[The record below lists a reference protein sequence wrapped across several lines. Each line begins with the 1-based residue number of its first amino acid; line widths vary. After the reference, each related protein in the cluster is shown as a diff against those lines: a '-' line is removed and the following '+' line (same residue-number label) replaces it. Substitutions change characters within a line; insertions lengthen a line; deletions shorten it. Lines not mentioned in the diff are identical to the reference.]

1 MRKKYIDWLRIICI
15 LYLLPFHTARIFD
28 ANEANYIQGKPN
40 AFCTTLINSSLWF
53 MPLMFLLAGMSCY
66 FSLKKRSNKNYL
78 KERFLRL
85 FIPLIFGIIIF
96 LPPEG
101 YFAYKF
107 HFNST
112 LSFIAYLKK
121 FFLDFSDLTGYHGSF
136 TPGALWFI
144 LYLFIISLIT
154 LPIIKKLPT
163 HNIRLFKVPFKILL
177 ICIPITIVSALPSI
191 AGKNIFVYG
200 IYVVL
205 GFLIA
210 SDDSILDM
218 LQNHKSFYLMCSIAG
233 YIIIFIEINSIG
245 WQQGFNLLGIIFSLI
260 YYFTIWVSLLTF
272 IGYGKQ
278 YLNFEPSFLSYF
290 SHASFTIY
298 IVHQTYIVIFAY
310 FILKLTKTFIIQYII
325 IIFLALTASLITYEV
340 LKRFKIFRFMLGIKS

>member
-1 MRKKYIDWLRIICI
+1 MRKNYIDWLKTICI

-28 ANEANYIQGKPN
+28 ATEANYIQGKPN
-40 AFCTTLINSSLWF
+40 AFCTTLIIYSSLWF

-66 FSLKKRSNKNYL
+66 FSLKKRSNKEYL

-107 HFNST
+107 HSGNT
-112 LSFIAYLKK
+112 LNFIAYLQK
-121 FFLDFSDLTGYHGSF
+121 FFFDFSDLNGYHGSF

-154 LPIIKKLPT
+154 LPIVRKLST
-163 HNIRLFKVPFKILL
+163 CKSKLLKAPFKILL
-177 ICIPITIVSALPSI
+177 ISIPITILSALPSI

-200 IYVVL
+200 TFVTL

-210 SDDSILDM
+210 SDDNILNM
-218 LQNHKSFYLMCSIAG
+218 FEKYRNFYLMCSITG

-245 WQQGFNLLGIIFSLI
+245 LQSGFTPLGITFSLI
-260 YYFTIWVSLLTF
+260 HYLITWVSLLTF
-272 IGYGKQ
+272 IGYGKR
-278 YLNFEPSFLSYF
+278 YLNFRTNFLSYF

-298 IVHQTYIVIFAY
+298 MVHQTYIVIFAY
-310 FILKLTKTFIIQYII
+310 FIFKLTNIFLLQYILI
-325 IIFLALTASLITYEV
+325 IILALTASLMTYDI
-340 LKRFKIFRFMLGIKS
+340 LKRFKVFRFMFGIK

>member
-1 MRKKYIDWLRIICI
+1 MRKNYIDWLKAICI

-40 AFCTTLINSSLWF
+40 VFCTTLVDSSLWF

-66 FSLKKRSNKNYL
+66 FSLKKRSNTQYL

-85 FIPLIFGIIIF
+85 FIPLVFGIIIF

-101 YFAYKF
+101 YFAYKS
-107 HFNST
+107 HSGST
-112 LSFIAYLKK
+112 LNFIAYLQK
-121 FFLDFSDLTGYHGSF
+121 FFFDFSDLNGYHGSF

-154 LPIIKKLPT
+154 LPIMRKLST
-163 HNIRLFKVPFKILL
+163 FKSKLLKAPFKILL
-177 ICIPITIVSALPSI
+177 ICIPITVASAIPSI
-191 AGKNIFVYG
+191 ANKSIFVYG
-200 IYVVL
+200 TYVIL

-210 SDDSILDM
+210 SDNSTLDM
-218 LQNHKSFYLMCSIAG
+218 IENHKNFYLLCSITG
-233 YIIIFIEINSIG
+233 YIIIFIEITSIG
-245 WQQGFNLLGIIFSLI
+245 WQTGINPLGIIFSLI

-272 IGYGKQ
+272 LSFGKK
-278 YLNFEPSFLSYF
+278 YLNFRIDFLSYF

-310 FILKLTKTFIIQYII
+310 FILKLTNIFVLQYITI
-325 IIFLALTASLITYEV
+325 ICLTLAASLITYEV
-340 LKRFKIFRFMLGIKS
+340 LKRFKAFRFMFGIK

>member
-1 MRKKYIDWLRIICI
+1 MRKNYIDWLRTICI

-28 ANEANYIQGKPN
+28 ANEANYIQGTPN
-40 AFCTTLINSSLWF
+40 KFCTTLIFLSFWF

-66 FSLKKRSNKNYL
+66 FSLKKRSNIEYL

-107 HFNST
+107 HSHSA

-121 FFLDFSDLTGYHGSF
+121 FFFDFSDLTGYHGSF

-154 LPIIKKLPT
+154 LPIMRKLSIYKIKLLKA
-163 HNIRLFKVPFKILL
+163 PFKILL
-177 ICIPITIVSALPSI
+177 ICIPITATAAIPSI
-191 AGKNIFVYG
+191 ANKNILVYG
-200 IYVVL
+200 TFVIL

-210 SDDSILDM
+210 SDDNIPKILEK
-218 LQNHKSFYLMCSIAG
+218 HKLFYLICTIIGSI
-233 YIIIFIEINSIG
+233 IMLIEINMVG
-245 WQQGFNLLGIIFSLI
+245 WKIGFNPIGIIFSLI
-260 YYFTIWVSLLTF
+260 YYFTILASLLTF
-272 IGYGKQ
+272 IGFGKR
-278 YLNFEPSFLSYF
+278 YLNFRTSFLSYF
-290 SHASFTIY
+290 SHASFSVY
-298 IVHQTYIVIFAY
+298 IVHQTYVVIISY
-310 FILKLTKTFIIQYII
+310 FILKLIKIFAFQYIAI
-325 IIFLALTASLITYEV
+325 MLFALIFSLITYK
-340 LKRFKIFRFMLGIKS
+340 LLNHFKILRFMFGIK